1 MLSEVKKGR
10 MERYQYRQG
19 ICDGKEKAPW
29 NGDGEVYSVVC
40 AHRAS
45 VENREG
51 FGVSARALKLQR
63 NKLGGEEGYTSGL
76 KSSSEPDQSR
86 GDSGPEL

>member
-1 MLSEVKKGR
+1 MGKRKHRGMGTGR
-10 MERYQYRQG
+10 STVLF
-19 ICDGKEKAPW
+19 API
-29 NGDGEVYSVVC
+29 G
-40 AHRAS
+40 AS

-76 KSSSEPDQSR
+76 KSSSEPDQGR